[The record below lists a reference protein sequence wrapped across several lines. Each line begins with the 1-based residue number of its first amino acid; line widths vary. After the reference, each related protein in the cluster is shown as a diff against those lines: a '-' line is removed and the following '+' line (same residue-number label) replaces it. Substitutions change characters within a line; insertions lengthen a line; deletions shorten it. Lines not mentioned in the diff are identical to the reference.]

1 MLFEDKLDLF
11 AALLRSE
18 SRHMAGPDA
27 PAAEEPARVPAD
39 RGRHRSRTWIGVGG
53 SPESVVRAARY
64 ELPLALAI
72 IGGDPARFRPYVDLY
87 HRAFAQLGKPA
98 LPIARAFARIRR

>member
-1 MLFEDKLDLF
+1 M
-11 AALLRSE
+11 
-18 SRHMAGPDA
+18 
-27 PAAEEPARVPAD
+27 
-39 RGRHRSRTWIGVGG
+39 
-53 SPESVVRAARY
+53 RAARY

-98 LPIARAFARIRR
+98 LPIAVHSPGYVADTDAAGARGILARLQSHA